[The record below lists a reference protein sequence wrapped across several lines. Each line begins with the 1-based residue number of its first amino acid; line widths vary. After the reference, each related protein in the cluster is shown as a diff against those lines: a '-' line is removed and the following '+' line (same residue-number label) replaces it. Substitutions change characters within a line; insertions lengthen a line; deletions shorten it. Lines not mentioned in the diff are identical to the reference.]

1 MIIEELHKDYD
12 DELRESIS
20 HRGGPGGIYN
30 NLDYILSL
38 PLICLAKKFVSD
50 ACEII
55 NRNKNL
61 NITADF
67 EGDMLDIC
75 AFNIWTCFSINTPDN
90 KFYGHEIVDKSD
102 RLIKMKMPSSS
113 IEYNRDLQGFYK
125 ELMTVIYEK
134 YQTIAAEIEDYQVRQ
149 AMQNSGIWNRIY
161 NSPSSSGIYTNTNG
175 ATLTANSNGTSSW
188 INTPPATFT
197 VLTQAEVNEMI
208 NQGTKLLKISEGEWC
223 DADNGNIYI
232 EADKSNMWF

>member
-12 DELRESIS
+12 EELRESIS
-20 HRGGPGGIYN
+20 KRGGPSGIFN
-30 NLDYILSL
+30 HLDYVLSL

-55 NRNKNL
+55 NKNKNL

-67 EGDMLDIC
+67 EGDILDIC
-75 AFNIWTCFSINTPDN
+75 AFNVWTCFSIDTPDN
-90 KFYGHEIVDKSD
+90 KFYGQEIVSKND
-102 RLIKMKMPSSS
+102 RLIRMKMPSSS

-134 YQTIAAEIEDYQVRQ
+134 YQAIAAAIEDYQARQ
-149 AMQNSGIWNRIY
+149 AMQNSGVWNRLY
-161 NSPSSSGIYTNTNG
+161 SSLSSS
-175 ATLTANSNGTSSW
+175 GTSSW

-197 VLTQAEVNEMI
+197 VLTKAEVNEMI

-232 EADKSNMWF
+232 EADNLNK